1 MRTALTLCFLSGFV
15 TSLTAQSPG
24 AIQGAW
30 RVTQVQTSGANAA
43 TYASQPSL
51 YLFTGR
57 HYSMVR
63 VSSREPR
70 PQFRDPANITEAE
83 ALAIWGPFT
92 GQAGTFEIGGDNL
105 RTMPTVAKNPA
116 VMRSGR
122 QPDVYTL
129 TIQGDVM
136 TLTSISDLNGP
147 IANPTTYTL
156 TRVR

>member
-1 MRTALTLCFLSGFV
+1 MRTAVTLCLLSGLV
-15 TSLTAQSPG
+15 TSLAAQSPD
-24 AIQGAW
+24 AIEGAW
-30 RVTQVQTSGANAA
+30 RVTQIQTSGANAA

-57 HYSMVR
+57 HYSIVR

-92 GQAGTFEIGGDNL
+92 GQAGTFEIVGGNL
-105 RTMPTVAKNPA
+105 RTMPTVAKNPES
-116 VMRSGR
+116 MRSGR
-122 QPDVYTL
+122 QPNVYTV

-136 TLTSISDLNGP
+136 TLTSTSDLNGP

-156 TRVR
+156 ARVR